1 MSIETLSTS
10 EDPSMRAMLLELML
24 WDGIMWFAL
33 LPVFYR
39 ASTLFGRAFVH
50 LTRRTMNLHLTSLR
64 GSDD

>member
-33 LPVFYR
+33 LPVFYLCIYLVWTRVR
-39 ASTLFGRAFVH
+39 APQVACDSSSPDITARP
-50 LTRRTMNLHLTSLR
+50 R
-64 GSDD
+64 